1 MNKAQVLAESFG
13 YSDSFDCLES
23 SMFDS
28 IAPAICMN
36 PNCDYTT
43 ELEPDSTRGCCEC
56 CNTNTVA
63 SIMVLCGVI

>member
-1 MNKAQVLAESFG
+1 MDKAQVLAESFG

-28 IAPAICMN
+28 ISPAICTN
-36 PNCDYTT
+36 NNCDYTT
-43 ELEPDSTRGCCEC
+43 ELEPDSTRGFCEC

-63 SIMVLCGVI
+63 SILVLCGVI